1 MENARGVDENNNV
14 IGGSHLTQ
22 TVRAP
27 SPLLGYPD
35 QNLKTKNNSLS
46 LVGKG
51 NSTLKSETITRKAFA
66 VQDKVIF
73 SF

>member
-1 MENARGVDENNNV
+1 MENARGVVENNNV
-14 IGGSHLTQ
+14 VGGSHLTQ

-27 SPLLGYPD
+27 SPFLGYPD
-35 QNLKTKNNSLS
+35 QNLKAKNNSLS
-46 LVGKG
+46 QVGKG

-73 SF
+73 